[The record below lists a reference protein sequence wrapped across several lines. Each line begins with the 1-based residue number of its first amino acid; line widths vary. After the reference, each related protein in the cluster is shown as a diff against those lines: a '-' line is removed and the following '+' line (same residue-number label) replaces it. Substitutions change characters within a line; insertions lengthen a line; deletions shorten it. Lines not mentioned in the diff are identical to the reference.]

1 MTTHAKKFSVGS
13 NVDAKLVTPT
23 FKTSLLAAP
32 LLLEPQPAM
41 KEPIITMLRP
51 AKRAFFQDFFM

>member
-1 MTTHAKKFSVGS
+1 M
-13 NVDAKLVTPT
+13 DAKLVTPT

-32 LLLEPQPAM
+32 LLSEPQPAM

>member
-1 MTTHAKKFSVGS
+1 MTTQAKKFSVGS

-23 FKTSLLAAP
+23 FNTSLLSAP
-32 LLLEPQPAM
+32 LLEPQPAM

-51 AKRAFFQDFFM
+51 AKRAFFQDFFI